1 MLSDNLSPNT
11 LRPIFSH
18 ALTLKL
24 ETLKL
29 EAFIQNYSA
38 GQTLPGKVVQ
48 VLPEQKAVVEIQGE
62 KILLQFSRP
71 VTPGQ
76 NIAIKIEQTHPNLVL
91 KLTDFSSLNAS
102 QKTVSDHRAKEIP
115 SVNIQTSDMGSLYP
129 RRSLCW

>member
-62 KILLQFSRP
+62 KLLLQFPRP
-71 VTPGQ
+71 VTPGR
-76 NIAIKIEQTHPNLVL
+76 ILRL
-91 KLTDFSSLNAS
+91 KLSRLTPILS
-102 QKTVSDHRAKEIP
+102 
-115 SVNIQTSDMGSLYP
+115 
-129 RRSLCW
+129 